1 MLNKLWRIPIFMHH
15 LYASMQ
21 HNVLTYVKNDKE
33 RLIQINYLVRYHFL
47 GKKVNQVLF
56 TLQKSVSFVIRV
68 STHTSAKYTIDKLV
82 WIFAVCMNLVCMIDI
97 VVTVSSR
104 GMDPKNRLVN
114 IKEDVRLLEIT
125 LTLI

>member
-1 MLNKLWRIPIFMHH
+1 
-15 LYASMQ
+15 MQ